1 MPKFTVS
8 DACSGAFD
16 AEILEAIVRLPPVDV
31 SHLTNRQLSIPRLLY
46 KRIITEK
53 VYDEYNVYGAAIP
66 VMRKTAAALNAALDN
81 PDEQFEYS
89 MRNILIDMCVRNC
102 EDLRLVSEPIGRSG
116 NDFWQKSPHE
126 TDNNITMSCMA
137 AAAWLGSV
145 ELFEHFRMQIDIPT
159 GNSIGWL
166 GTPGWAAI
174 ENCMIHMEIHMLR
187 TEFEDGWNEL
197 TNWADNLFEG
207 ACMTNDVE
215 IARTLLDMN
224 FEFAIH
230 HDGWGLN
237 RAVRECHYEVL
248 GAVIDHDSNHKLL
261 MPIEDFVVDKFSESH
276 SEPMLRFLYER
287 CAKKK
292 CLPSG
297 RELLTSAIAAKQ
309 EQNLQLLL
317 DLGQNPNQKWR
328 SEKELNNPLGYATAF
343 GTANMIRILV
353 ASGAVV
359 PEDEDTR
366 CDLRRVAVWY
376 SQIDT
381 LIVLEEFGIEKPAV
395 FDDLVKKAA
404 KKAARG

>member
-1 MPKFTVS
+1 M
-8 DACSGAFD
+8 
-16 AEILEAIVRLPPVDV
+16 DV

-53 VYDEYNVYGAAIP
+53 VYDEFNVYGAAIP
-66 VMRKTAAALNAALDN
+66 VIRKTAAALNAALDN
-81 PDEQFEYS
+81 PIEQFEHS

-102 EDLRLVSEPIGRSG
+102 EDLILVS
-116 NDFWQKSPHE
+116 
-126 TDNNITMSCMA
+126 
-137 AAAWLGSV
+137 
-145 ELFEHFRMQIDIPT
+145 

-174 ENCMIHMEIHMLR
+174 ENGMIHMEIHMLR
-187 TEFEDGWNEL
+187 TEFEDGWNEPI
-197 TNWADNLFEG
+197 NWADNLFEG

-230 HDGWGLN
+230 HDGLGLN

-248 GAVIDHDSNHKLL
+248 DVVIDHDSNHKLL
-261 MPIEDFVVDKFSESH
+261 MSIEDFVVEKFSESH

-297 RELLTSAIAAKQ
+297 RELLTSAKQ

-317 DLGQNPNQKWR
+317 DLGQNPN
-328 SEKELNNPLGYATAF
+328 
-343 GTANMIRILV
+343 
-353 ASGAVV
+353 
-359 PEDEDTR
+359 
-366 CDLRRVAVWY
+366 
-376 SQIDT
+376 
-381 LIVLEEFGIEKPAV
+381 
-395 FDDLVKKAA
+395 
-404 KKAARG
+404 